1 MFTLNEALKIAGMP
15 VAEERG
21 GMNQVGA
28 AIKALLD
35 EKVLEDGNG
44 LEWIDYDEDDEP
56 VKGPD
61 GKMGWFNDGT
71 YAHAVD
77 KLDPAAVRIAAQFI
91 WFLERLKNGAESSD
105 YALAAKIAEEHFTK

>member
-15 VAEERG
+15 VSEQRG

-35 EKVLEDGNG
+35 EDVLEDSNG

-61 GKMGWFNDGT
+61 GKMGWFNSGV
-71 YAHAVD
+71 YNHAVD

-91 WFLERLKNGAESSD
+91 WFLERLKNGPQSSD
-105 YALAAKIAEEHFTK
+105 YTLAAKMAEEHFTK